1 MHRALEAGTA
11 GRFVAAALWRATDP
25 RDAGKALLYA
35 PNKLPGAESACG
47 TDGQNVPR
55 NQKMFQVMEHFGIHQ
70 LHNHHFSQEITKLL
84 LKYLNIVTLCIDSS
98 ENEAHIVTQIRH

>member
-1 MHRALEAGTA
+1 MYRARAAGAA

-25 RDAGKALLYA
+25 RYAGKALLYA

-47 TDGQNVPR
+47 TDGQNVPQ

-70 LHNHHFSQEITKLL
+70 LHNYHFSQKITKML
-84 LKYLNIVTLCIDSS
+84 LKYLSTVTLCIDSS
-98 ENEAHIVTQIRH
+98 KNEAHIVAGMHH